1 MHVGLF
7 RKKKKENTEDV
18 SGISS
23 QDITIKI
30 FRDLGSNV
38 NTCVG
43 EFNALEKRDS
53 FGGMVIENA
62 KINFL
67 EDVDFEKEEIFD
79 ELNILLR
86 IRNKNKKESL
96 DILSKK
102 IVEQKK
108 KIKYLEKF
116 VELNAVFNYPDEQL
130 LLRHLTVLYNHIQ
143 NIPNERGSF
152 FTFEKGRRV
161 YSFVKQN
168 GQYHPIW
175 HNVANYTTYPDYT
188 RKHKIANLETEI
200 FKTEFGEFLRKYAAH
215 GSLAMMAIILCILI
229 LGVGWAGLQVM
240 DKSKALD
247 VAAQKSSLECV
258 NQYNEIN
265 KQIGQLI
272 ENEVL
277 GPLIKLSANETLED
291 KKNEINLKTITDLV
305 K

>member
-1 MHVGLF
+1 VGLF

-143 NIPNERGSF
+143 NIPNE
-152 FTFEKGRRV
+152 
-161 YSFVKQN
+161 
-168 GQYHPIW
+168 YHPIW

-277 GPLIKLSANETLED
+277 GPLIKFTANETFED